1 MELKPRESVILVEEF
16 DSQIKWYCDVL
27 KFKVVKVFDVDF
39 HYCNLENEAG
49 IKLGI
54 ALASEMQVEL
64 KDRAQNSVI
73 LQFEVVDVKVFF
85 AHIEKNGGTI
95 TGKASYNKKDELWYG
110 SFADPEGNSH
120 WVVDGNCP

>member
-1 MELKPRESVILVEEF
+1 MELKPRESIILVEEF

-54 ALASEMQVEL
+54 ALASEMQVFSNA
-64 KDRAQNSVI
+64 D
-73 LQFEVVDVKVFF
+73 VDKLTSN
-85 AHIEKNGGTI
+85 HN
-95 TGKASYNKKDELWYG
+95 L
-110 SFADPEGNSH
+110 
-120 WVVDGNCP
+120 

>member
-54 ALASEMQVEL
+54 ALTSEMQVFSNA
-64 KDRAQNSVI
+64 D
-73 LQFEVVDVKVFF
+73 VDKLTSN
-85 AHIEKNGGTI
+85 HN
-95 TGKASYNKKDELWYG
+95 L
-110 SFADPEGNSH
+110 
-120 WVVDGNCP
+120 